1 MACWAV
7 SLAEKG
13 RMLEVDMMKIP
24 LVKPYRLSLKV
35 GATKGDKK
43 KSYYPIVYDEPVTFN
58 VSVEGETLS
67 IKEKTLS
74 VPKHDKGAIVL
85 YFVPMDAPKEETI
98 LVKLEEQSTG
108 GEEEEEVLWTAYNKW
123 HPAHGQDQ
131 RHVVLTLSRSA
142 AAPRQLAP
150 KFVDGV
156 ASDGSRRRM
165 VRDPLENP
173 RYLTHRSY

>member
-1 MACWAV
+1 MGLLQACMAQDTSADTNEC
-7 SLAEKG
+7 SHECCH
-13 RMLEVDMMKIP
+13 
-24 LVKPYRLSLKV
+24 S
-35 GATKGDKK
+35 
-43 KSYYPIVYDEPVTFN
+43 
-58 VSVEGETLS
+58 
-67 IKEKTLS
+67 
-74 VPKHDKGAIVL
+74 DKGAIVL
-85 YFVPMDAPKEETI
+85 HFVPMDAPKEKTI

-108 GEEEEEVLWTAYNKW
+108 GEEEEEVLLTAYNKW